1 MRGRSRHAANT
12 DGLPVS
18 SVGPD
23 TPVDVPVALI
33 VRTVGA
39 LALLSLALPLNLAV
53 TGAALIVSS
62 LVGTSRQTATEPKTI
77 MISGGKMTKALQLA
91 RSFHAAGHRVLLIES
106 RKYRLTGHRF
116 SRAVDRFYTVPAPQ
130 SPDYVDALVDIVRK
144 ERVDVYVPVCSPAAS
159 YHDALAKPVLSQY
172 CEVIHGDPDT
182 IRGVDDKFDFAA
194 TATSLGLP
202 VPDSHRI
209 SDPRQVAEFDF
220 AGRERPYILKSIPYD
235 PVHRLDLTRLP
246 RDTPADTE
254 RFVASKPISEA
265 TPWVMQ
271 AFVGG
276 QEYCAHSTV
285 RDGHLQVYC
294 CCESSAFQV
303 NYEMVDKPAIEKWVT
318 TFVGEL
324 GLTGQFSFDFIEADD
339 GSLYA
344 IECNPRTHSA
354 ITMFYNHPGV
364 AQAYLETGSPALTP
378 LASSRPTYWLYHELW
393 RMLTLPSTIRERLLV
408 ILRGKE
414 AIFDW
419 SDPLPFLMVH
429 HAQIPWLLASNL
441 VRRKDWIRIDF
452 NIGKLVEPA
461 GD

>member
-1 MRGRSRHAANT
+1 MTVPSREATNTASSSSAA
-12 DGLPVS
+12 
-18 SVGPD
+18 GP
-23 TPVDVPVALI
+23 TPAGGTVVLVA
-33 VRTVGA
+33 RTVGA
-39 LALLSLALPLNLAV
+39 LALLSMALPLNLAL
-53 TGAALIVSS
+53 TGVALIVSS
-62 LVGTSRQTATEPKTI
+62 LVGTSRETATGPRTI

-91 RSFHAAGHRVLLIES
+91 RSFHAAGHRVILIES

-116 SRAVDRFYTVPAPQ
+116 SRAVDRFYTVPPPQ
-130 SPDYVDALVDIVRK
+130 SPDYVDALVEIVRS
-144 ERVDVYVPVCSPAAS
+144 EGVDVYVPVCSPVAS

-172 CEVIHGDPDT
+172 CEVIHGDPDM
-182 IRGVDDKFDFAA
+182 IRRVDDKSEFAT

-209 SDPRQVAEFDF
+209 FDPRQVAEFDF
-220 AGRERPYILKSIPYD
+220 STREQPYILKSIPYD

-246 RDTPADTE
+246 RDTPADTA
-254 RFVASKPISEA
+254 RFARSKPISEA

-276 QEYCAHSTV
+276 QEFCAHSTV
-285 RDGHLQVYC
+285 RDGHLQLYC

-303 NYEMVDKPAIEKWVT
+303 NYEMVDKPAIEAWVT
-318 TFVGEL
+318 RFVGEL
-324 GLTGQFSFDFIEADD
+324 GLTGQFSFDFIEAAD
-339 GSLYA
+339 GSVYA

-364 AQAYLETGSPALTP
+364 AQAYLETGSPTITP
-378 LASSRPTYWLYHELW
+378 LPSSRPTYWLYHELW
-393 RMLTLPSTIRERLLV
+393 RMLSRPSTIGERLRV
-408 ILRGKE
+408 VVAGKE

-441 VRRKDWIRIDF
+441 LRRKDWIRIDF